1 MVTTHYYILDNL
13 VYMRYHSLKGVIK
26 MPEIFEII
34 MIVSFGASWPFN
46 VMRSYKARTT
56 KGKSLSFLCL
66 ILFGYVAGI
75 ISKLINETY
84 MANFA
89 SKWYVLFFYVLNFI
103 MVFAD
108 FLLYFRNKKLDKIAE
123 ANKEK

>member
-1 MVTTHYYILDNL
+1 
-13 VYMRYHSLKGVIK
+13 

-46 VMRSYKARTT
+46 VMRSYKARTA

-75 ISKLINETY
+75 ISKFINETY
-84 MANFA
+84 MANFG

-103 MVFAD
+103 MVFVD

-123 ANKEK
+123 QNKEN

>member
-1 MVTTHYYILDNL
+1 
-13 VYMRYHSLKGVIK
+13 

-46 VMRSYKARTT
+46 VMRSYKARTA

-84 MANFA
+84 MANFG

-123 ANKEK
+123 QNKE

>member
-1 MVTTHYYILDNL
+1 
-13 VYMRYHSLKGVIK
+13 
-26 MPEIFEII
+26 MPEVFEII

-84 MANFA
+84 MANFG

-108 FLLYFRNKKLDKIAE
+108 LLLYFHNKELDKIAE
-123 ANKEK
+123 QNKE

>member
-1 MVTTHYYILDNL
+1 
-13 VYMRYHSLKGVIK
+13 

-46 VMRSYKARTT
+46 VMRSYKARTA

-108 FLLYFRNKKLDKIAE
+108 FLLYFRNKKLDEKAE
-123 ANKEK
+123 RDENLYGKAL

>member
-1 MVTTHYYILDNL
+1 
-13 VYMRYHSLKGVIK
+13 
-26 MPEIFEII
+26 MPDLFEIFEII

-46 VMRSYKARTT
+46 VIRSYKARTA
-56 KGKSLSFLCL
+56 KGKSLAFLCL

-75 ISKLINETY
+75 ISKLINEGY
-84 MANFA
+84 MANFG

-123 ANKEK
+123 QNKEN

>member
-1 MVTTHYYILDNL
+1 
-13 VYMRYHSLKGVIK
+13 
-26 MPEIFEII
+26 MPEVFEII

-84 MANFA
+84 MANFG

-123 ANKEK
+123 QNKE

>member
-1 MVTTHYYILDNL
+1 
-13 VYMRYHSLKGVIK
+13 

-123 ANKEK
+123 QNKE

>member
-1 MVTTHYYILDNL
+1 
-13 VYMRYHSLKGVIK
+13 

-46 VMRSYKARTT
+46 VMRSYKARTA

-108 FLLYFRNKKLDKIAE
+108 LLLYFKNKKLDKIAE
-123 ANKEK
+123 QNKGK

>member
-1 MVTTHYYILDNL
+1 
-13 VYMRYHSLKGVIK
+13 
-26 MPEIFEII
+26 MPEVFEII
-34 MIVSFGASWPFN
+34 LIVSFGASWPFN

-84 MANFA
+84 MANFG

-123 ANKEK
+123 QNKE